1 MKIARVTSLPIVLGA
16 AAAFA
21 FAGSPTAPVES
32 APQARTVEITYS
44 AQVNAIPAGSKR
56 VEIWLPYPQ
65 SDDNQKI
72 LKGKVSS
79 PVPSKILTDPQY
91 GNKIV
96 HIDVKNPELT
106 DIPITMLF
114 TIRRTE
120 YVHNDFAAAPT
131 DASAASSEANLD
143 RWLQPDRLVPLDKRI
158 QELSA
163 TVVAGKSTDLE
174 KARAIYDYVIANM
187 TYDKTPAG
195 CCNGDIIWA
204 CDAKRGN
211 CSDFHSLFIG
221 LARAAG
227 IPAKFEIGLPVAA
240 DKPSGEIGGYH
251 CWAEFYLKGYGWVP
265 IDASEA
271 WKDPAKKDF
280 FFGALDA
287 NRVQFSVGRDLTLAT
302 PQAGPPLN
310 YFIYP
315 YVEVDGKPFTHV
327 TKKFAFK
334 DLSANPVAA
343 PR

>member
-1 MKIARVTSLPIVLGA
+1 MKIAYISSLSIMLGTA
-16 AAAFA
+16 ALAAFSS
-21 FAGSPTAPVES
+21 SPVTPVET
-32 APQARTVEITYS
+32 AAQTRTIEITYS
-44 AQVNAIPAGSKR
+44 AQVNAIPANSKR
-56 VEIWLPYPQ
+56 IEIWLPYPQ

-79 PVPSKILTDPQY
+79 PVASKILTDPQY

-96 HIDVKNPELT
+96 HIDVRNPEVK
-106 DIPITMLF
+106 DIPVTMVF
-114 TIRRTE
+114 TVRRTA
-120 YVHNDFAAAPT
+120 YVHNNFSEATNGAAAS
-131 DASAASSEANLD
+131 DANLD
-143 RWLQPDRLVPLDKRI
+143 RWLQPDRLVPLNQRI

-163 TVVAGKSTDLE
+163 TVVAGKNTDLD

-187 TYDKTPAG
+187 TYDKSPAG

-240 DKPSGEIGGYH
+240 DKPAGDIGGYH

-302 PQAGPPLN
+302 PQTGPPLN

-327 TKKFAFK
+327 SKKFGFK
-334 DLSANPVAA
+334 DLSAVT
-343 PR
+343 

>member
-1 MKIARVTSLPIVLGA
+1 MKISNVSSLLAVLGTA
-16 AAAFA
+16 VLAAFS
-21 FAGSPTAPVES
+21 GSPASPVES
-32 APQARTVEITYS
+32 APQTRTVEITYS
-44 AQVNAIPAGSKR
+44 AQVSSIPANTKR
-56 VEIWLPYPQ
+56 IEIWLPYPQ
-65 SDDNQKI
+65 SDNNQKV

-79 PVPSKILTDPQY
+79 PAPSKILTDPQY

-96 HIDVKNPELT
+96 HIDVKNPEVT
-106 DIPITMLF
+106 NIPVTMVF
-114 TIRRTE
+114 TVRRNE
-120 YVHNDFAAAPT
+120 YVHNSFSEVTNGAAA
-131 DASAASSEANLD
+131 SEENLD

-163 TVVAGKSTDLE
+163 TVVAGKTTGLD

-227 IPAKFEIGLPVAA
+227 IPAKFEIGLPVA
-240 DKPSGEIGGYH
+240 DKPTGDIGGYH

-302 PQAGPPLN
+302 PQTGPPLN

-327 TKKFAFK
+327 SKKFAFK
-334 DLSANPVAA
+334 DLNAVITTQ
-343 PR
+343 

>member
-1 MKIARVTSLPIVLGA
+1 MKISYVSSLLAVLGTTVLA
-16 AAAFA
+16 TFW
-21 FAGSPTAPVES
+21 GSPAAPVET
-32 APQARTVEITYS
+32 APQTRTVEITYS
-44 AQVNAIPAGSKR
+44 AQVSAIPANSKR
-56 VEIWLPYPQ
+56 IEIWLPYPQ

-72 LKGKVSS
+72 IKGKVSS
-79 PVPSKILTDPQY
+79 PVPSKILTDSQY

-96 HIDVKNPELT
+96 HIDVKNPEVT
-106 DIPITMLF
+106 DIPITMVF
-114 TIRRTE
+114 TVRRSE
-120 YVHNDFAAAPT
+120 YVHNNF
-131 DASAASSEANLD
+131 SEATNGDGPTSAQENLD

-163 TVVAGKSTDLE
+163 TVVAGKTTDLD

-195 CCNGDIIWA
+195 CCNGDIVWA

-227 IPAKFEIGLPVAA
+227 IPAKFEIGLPLAA
-240 DKPSGEIGGYH
+240 DKPAGEIGGYH

-271 WKDPAKKDF
+271 WKDPSKKDF

-302 PQAGPPLN
+302 PQTGPPLN

-327 TKKFAFK
+327 SKKFAFK
-334 DLSANPVAA
+334 DWSANVAPA
-343 PR
+343 K

>member
-1 MKIARVTSLPIVLGA
+1 MKIAYISSLSIVLGTA
-16 AAAFA
+16 ALAAFSS
-21 FAGSPTAPVES
+21 SPLTPVE
-32 APQARTVEITYS
+32 AVPQTRTIEITYS
-44 AQVNAIPAGSKR
+44 AQVNAIPANSKR
-56 VEIWLPYPQ
+56 IEIWLPYPQ

-79 PVPSKILTDPQY
+79 PVPSRILTDPQY

-96 HIDVKNPELT
+96 HIDVKNPEAT
-106 DIPITMLF
+106 DIPVTMVF
-114 TIRRTE
+114 TVRRTE
-120 YVHNDFAAAPT
+120 YIHNHFSEATNGPT
-131 DASAASSEANLD
+131 ASEANLD
-143 RWLQPDRLVPLDKRI
+143 RWLQPDRLVPLDQRI

-163 TVVAGKSTDLE
+163 TAVAGKNTDLD

-187 TYDKTPAG
+187 TYDKSPAG

-221 LARAAG
+221 LARSAG
-227 IPAKFEIGLPVAA
+227 IPAKFEIGLPVAP
-240 DKPSGEIGGYH
+240 DKPAGDIGGYH

-271 WKDPAKKDF
+271 WKDPGKKDF

-302 PQAGPPLN
+302 PQTGPPLN

-315 YVEVDGKPFTHV
+315 YVEVDGKPFSHV
-327 TKKFAFK
+327 SKKFAFK
-334 DLSANPVAA
+334 DLSAGSITAL
-343 PR
+343 R

>member
-1 MKIARVTSLPIVLGA
+1 MKIPYIPSLTIVLA
-16 AAAFA
+16 AAALA
-21 FAGSPTAPVES
+21 AISGSPAVPVES
-32 APQARTVEITYS
+32 APQTRTMEITYS
-44 AQVNAIPAGSKR
+44 VQVNAIPANSKR
-56 VEIWLPYPQ
+56 IEIWLPYPQ

-79 PVPSKILTDPQY
+79 PAPSKILTDQQY

-96 HIDVKNPELT
+96 HFDVKNPEVT
-106 DIPITMLF
+106 DIPVTMVF
-114 TIRRTE
+114 SVRRSE
-120 YVHNDFAAAPT
+120 YVHNNFSAATNAAA
-131 DASAASSEANLD
+131 SAEENLD

-163 TVVAGKSTDLE
+163 TVVAGKTTDLD

-211 CSDFHSLFIG
+211 CTDFHSLFIG

-240 DKPSGEIGGYH
+240 DKPAGDIGGYH

-271 WKDPAKKDF
+271 S
-280 FFGALDA
+280 
-287 NRVQFSVGRDLTLAT
+287 QT
-302 PQAGPPLN
+302 GPPLN

-327 TKKFAFK
+327 SKKFAFR
-334 DLSANPVAA
+334 DLSASPVAT

>member
-221 LARAAG
+221 LAR
-227 IPAKFEIGLPVAA
+227 EI
-240 DKPSGEIGGYH
+240 
-251 CWAEFYLKGYGWVP
+251 
-265 IDASEA
+265 
-271 WKDPAKKDF
+271 
-280 FFGALDA
+280 
-287 NRVQFSVGRDLTLAT
+287 
-302 PQAGPPLN
+302 
-310 YFIYP
+310 
-315 YVEVDGKPFTHV
+315 
-327 TKKFAFK
+327 
-334 DLSANPVAA
+334 
-343 PR
+343 